1 MIHENAL
8 EAAGRRYHDKYTVLV
23 ESMTLALTVI
33 TPGSL
38 SRGIDTRLFDV
49 SFLDSRVAQCQA
61 F

>member
-38 SRGIDTRLFDV
+38 SRGIDTCLFDV
-49 SFLDSRVAQCQA
+49 SFLDSGVAQCQA